1 MKFFI
6 IFFFL
11 FYSLN
16 CFPNNLG
23 SETGLKIPRYVSI
36 KSNDVNVRVG
46 PSTNYPILIKY
57 IQKNIPVEIIQ
68 EHKNWR
74 KIVDYNKNTGW
85 IKKNLLK
92 GDRFAIIKETLNDVS
107 YIYINPKG
115 FKIGEIKKNNI
126 VRVNKCRMSW
136 CYISYEKKHG
146 WIPKKNLWGVYK
158 EETYNS
164 GRFEFIENYY
174 WQIHLFLFEIRLFF
188 NHRLI

>member
-1 MKFFI
+1 M
-6 IFFFL
+6 
-11 FYSLN
+11 
-16 CFPNNLG
+16 
-23 SETGLKIPRYVSI
+23 
-36 KSNDVNVRVG
+36 G

-85 IKKNLLK
+85 IKRNLLK

-107 YIYINPKG
+107 YIYINPIG

-164 GRFEFIENYY
+164 GRFEFIEDYY
-174 WQIHLFLFEIRLFF
+174 WQIYLFLFEIRGFF
-188 NHRLI
+188 NHYLI